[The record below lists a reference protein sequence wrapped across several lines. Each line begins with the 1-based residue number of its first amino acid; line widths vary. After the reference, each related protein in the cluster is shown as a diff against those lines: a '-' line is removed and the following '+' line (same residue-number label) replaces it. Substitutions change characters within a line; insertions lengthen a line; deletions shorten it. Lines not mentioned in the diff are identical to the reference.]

1 MSKEIKINWMD
12 KNILKKNTNI
22 IDFPFVKNFDIH
34 HGHLAVRSLY
44 SEYCNIITL
53 IDQDNYKKIEIGDSY
68 RRLNDIY
75 SEEELLE
82 GYFESLLETFK
93 RKFPKFIEELEG
105 GFNSYRDYGNFRLS
119 YLLTEY
125 SDDCKNTFN
134 SLTYCYAFA
143 RENAIYYS
151 TDLFKENFRKLMFKA
166 ILYMIEYLENNKL
179 FTYLESV
186 ERYFL
191 LENLRTYINYEEN
204 WYLYENDP
212 KFKNSLKRVK
222 NYEAMNILNKL

>member
-1 MSKEIKINWMD
+1 SGCFNR
-12 KNILKKNTNI
+12 
-22 IDFPFVKNFDIH
+22 
-34 HGHLAVRSLY
+34 RSGCPIAFISPREFLVY
-44 SEYCNIITL
+44 Y
-53 IDQDNYKKIEIGDSY
+53 
-68 RRLNDIY
+68 
-75 SEEELLE
+75 
-82 GYFESLLETFK
+82 ETFK

-105 GFNSYRDYGNFRLS
+105 DFDSYRDYGNFRLS

-134 SLTYCYAFA
+134 SLTYCYAFT
-143 RENAIYYS
+143 REITIYYS

-212 KFKNSLKRVK
+212 KFKNSLERVRK
-222 NYEAMNILNKL
+222 YEAMNILNEL